1 MKVKLLEETL
11 KKDERFK
18 NLKKRNTILNKRMRV
33 AAKNQKVVLLR
44 MNSLGRQA
52 LTHSNIFQE
61 INNLFHDDLEL
72 IRALYFD
79 QYNSLMEENSIDE
92 FTVRNDSLM
101 MKWEE
106 MMDQYEAR
114 ETRIKE
120 LLDSLVES

>member
-92 FTVRNDSLM
+92 FTCTQR
-101 MKWEE
+101 
-106 MMDQYEAR
+106 
-114 ETRIKE
+114 
-120 LLDSLVES
+120 